1 MRRFFTLVKKEFHIY
16 VNSFILYAVTTI
28 FLLLSGYF
36 FFTAVIRFDTFLI
49 VEGISVEE
57 GLFRQFFL
65 DMVHIICLT
74 IPLLTMRLFA
84 EEKKTGTIELLLTYP
99 VKDMEIILAKYIT
112 CLILFAGMLLMT
124 AVYPVVISK
133 IWKLNVKVILSGYLG
148 LFLVGSSFISIG
160 LLISSFTKDQI
171 TAAMVTFGICLFFL
185 SIAFNAGWAGY
196 TGQKILVHLSFLE
209 HADKFGKGVID
220 TASVFHCLIFT
231 ICFILF
237 TRESLRSRYW
247 RGLR

>member
-112 CLILFAGMLLMT
+112 CLILFTGMLLMT

>member
-1 MRRFFTLVKKEFHIY
+1 MKNFWPLFSKELY
-16 VNSFILYAVTTI
+16 EYTSSFILYAIVTI

-49 VEGISVEE
+49 DEGVSITE

-65 DMVHIICLT
+65 DMVHVICLT

-84 EEKKTGTIELLLTYP
+84 EEKKTGTIELILTYP
-99 VKDMEIILAKYIT
+99 IKDMELILAKYT
-112 CLILFAGMLLMT
+112 VCLLIFTLMLVLTFA
-124 AVYPVVISK
+124 YPIAISYF
-133 IWKLNVKVILSGYLG
+133 WKLDIEAILSGYLG
-148 LFLVGSSFISIG
+148 LFLVGCSFISVG
-160 LLISSFTKDQI
+160 LLVSSFTKDQI

-185 SIAFNAGWAGY
+185 AIAFNAGWAGF

-209 HADKFGKGVID
+209 HVNKFAKGIIELS
-220 TASVFHCLIFT
+220 SVVHCIVFT